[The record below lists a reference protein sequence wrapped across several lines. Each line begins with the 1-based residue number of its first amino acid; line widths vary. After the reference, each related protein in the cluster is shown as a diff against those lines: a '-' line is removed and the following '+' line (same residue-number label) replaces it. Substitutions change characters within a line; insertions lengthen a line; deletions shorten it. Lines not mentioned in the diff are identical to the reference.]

1 VDAWLLRNDAEGYVL
16 LGDPAV
22 RLRVEELTQ

>member
-1 VDAWLLRNDAEGYVL
+1 VERNDAQSYVL

-22 RLRVEELTQ
+22 QLRADLLK

>member
-1 VDAWLLRNDAEGYVL
+1 MHSGKVVL

-22 RLRVEELTQ
+22 GKSSLVNMLVNN